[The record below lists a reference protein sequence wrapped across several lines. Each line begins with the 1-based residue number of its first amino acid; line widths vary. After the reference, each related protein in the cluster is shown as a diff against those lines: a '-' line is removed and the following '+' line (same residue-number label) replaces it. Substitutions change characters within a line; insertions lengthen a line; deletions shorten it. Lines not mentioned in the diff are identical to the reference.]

1 MYEELLISG
10 DEEKTDNPR
19 IFKSNEKSI
28 DIDMLKEIIQICK
41 KLTGHEIDIKVND
54 NLKRKNDIPVIIG
67 DTTKMLSLISKHK
80 FRNFENTLKWML
92 LEDKDF

>member
-28 DIDMLKEIIQICK
+28 DIDMLKEIIQICRN
-41 KLTGHEIDIKVND
+41 HIEND
-54 NLKRKNDIPVIIG
+54 NFNELANIMTEHVEG
-67 DTTKMLSLISKHK
+67 
-80 FRNFENTLKWML
+80 FNYE
-92 LEDKDF
+92 